1 MTIMQSYKYLLF
13 TLLAVFAL
21 AACDVED
28 PYPEVQKAVNM
39 RIVVDP
45 EFSTIN
51 RDDPAS
57 AKVVLDIFSENVEDV
72 EKVELF
78 ADFFDFSEG
87 TTTDRSFLT
96 ELDLSR
102 FNEEGVFEGF
112 EISFDDFATALG
124 LDASDFDGLDQVT
137 IYNITTMK
145 DGRVY
150 PSEVPLGDGKTAVN
164 VSPNIL
170 NSSATTSFTSTVPV
184 LVQCPLPEG
193 FATGTYMVEQVSGPA
208 DPFFGNPYRW
218 TPQEVNVTAAGPV
231 QRTFTGK
238 YLTFDQPFNFTVTCG
253 ILVVRRTD
261 TGLSCGGP
269 SLVFTQ
275 DGINEYEDDSEF
287 TITLLDNVDG
297 ACGLPVGDPIELKL
311 TKL

>member
-1 MTIMQSYKYLLF
+1 MQSLKYMLF
-13 TLLAVFAL
+13 LLLAAFVFH
-21 AACDVED
+21 ACDVEE
-28 PYPEVQKAVNM
+28 PFPEVQKAVNM

-57 AKVVLDIFSENVEDV
+57 AKVVLDLYSENVEDV
-72 EKVELF
+72 EKVEFF

-87 TTTDRSFLT
+87 TTSDRSFLT
-96 ELDLSR
+96 EVDLSR
-102 FNEEGVFEGF
+102 FNAEGVLEGL
-112 EISFDDFATALG
+112 EISFNDFADALK
-124 LDASDFDGLDQVT
+124 LDASDFDGLDLVT
-137 IYNITTMK
+137 IYNITTLK

-150 PSEVPLGDGKTAVN
+150 PSQLELTEDQTVNN

-184 LVQCPLPEG
+184 LVQCPLPDG
-193 FATGTYMVEQVSGPA
+193 FATGTYMIEQVSGPT

-218 TPQEVNVTAAGPV
+218 TPQEVNVTATGPV

-238 YLTFDQPFNFTVTCG
+238 YLTFDQDFTFTVTCG
-253 ILVVRRTD
+253 ILVIRRTD

-269 SLVFTQ
+269 SLVFVQ
-275 DGINEYEDDSEF
+275 DGINTYDDDSEF

-297 ACGLPVGDPIELKL
+297 ACGQPVGEEIELKL